1 MKCRNSAKKII
12 IYTFSLIALVVISTS
27 CKKVENQVT
36 FDGGTAP
43 ALTSSSTAPI
53 VLLVI
58 NKDNPAFTFNWTNPN
73 YKFNTGVSSQDV
85 TYTLQVDTTGANFTN
100 PRKGEIVISKEL
112 SKSLTVK
119 EINTV
124 LLGMNL
130 LEDMPH
136 NMEVR
141 VKSTLANNSVPLYSN
156 VIKIVMT
163 PYLDV
168 VWPVPAKLYL
178 TGSASPASWMN
189 GGDPENV
196 AQRFTKVS
204 NVKFELTIALSA
216 NNSYLFVPVYG
227 DWSNKYGFT
236 GSGNGNATVGESFK
250 PNGSDMKAPATSGT
264 YKIVVDFK
272 TGKWSI
278 I

>member
-1 MKCRNSAKKII
+1 MKKII
-12 IYTFSLIALVVISTS
+12 HFALSLIALAVIVSS

-43 ALTSSSTAPI
+43 ALSSNSTAPI
-53 VLLVI
+53 VLLVA

-124 LLGMNL
+124 LLAMNL

-136 NMEVR
+136 NMEIR

-189 GGDPENV
+189 NGDPENI

-227 DWSNKYGFT
+227 DWNNKYGFT
-236 GSGNGNATVGESFK
+236 GNGNANSILGETFK
-250 PNGSDMKAPATSGT
+250 PGGNDMKAPAVSGT